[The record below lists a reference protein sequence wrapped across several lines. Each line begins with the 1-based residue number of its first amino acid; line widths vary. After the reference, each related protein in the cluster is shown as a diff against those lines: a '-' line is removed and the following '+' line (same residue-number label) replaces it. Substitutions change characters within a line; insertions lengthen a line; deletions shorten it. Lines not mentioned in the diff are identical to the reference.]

1 MIGQGDTTTVFR
13 LSLADYR
20 HEWQLSV
27 CLIVALV
34 AVLAPLFI
42 LFGLKSG
49 LVDTLASRLI
59 QDPHTREIKLVGA
72 AKLNDEWFKTMRLRP
87 GIAFLVPSTRSIAAT
102 VVLRNPNNS
111 AQWTTTELIATA
123 QGDPLLA
130 DISGTEPVGNDLV
143 LSHAAASRLNLKAG
157 DHVEASLSRQRHG
170 QSEVVTFPLTV
181 RAVASE
187 AAFDRP
193 GAFVPLDLLVDLED
207 YRDGVAVSPRGWEG
221 SVSDDRPRLFSGF
234 RLYARSIY
242 DVAALSDGLR
252 DQSMEVRTKA
262 AEIAAMQDLDRN
274 LGTIFWLVAAVA
286 GLGYSVSLGANL
298 WAGVERKRKDLAVM
312 RLLGLRTASLVW
324 FPLSQALVTSLLG
337 TAVACAIA
345 LSMASVLNHLFA
357 MSAWPDGVA
366 CQILTPHV
374 MTGLATTL
382 ISAAVP
388 AALAG
393 RRASRFDPADSLRE
407 V

>member
-1 MIGQGDTTTVFR
+1 MFR

-49 LVDTLASRLI
+49 LIDTLAGRLI

-72 AKLNDEWFKTMRLRP
+72 AKLNDEWFGAMRSRP
-87 GIAFLVPSTRSIAAT
+87 GVAFLVPSTRSIAAT
-102 VVLRNPNNS
+102 VVLRNPANS
-111 AQWTTTELIATA
+111 AFWTTAELIATA
-123 QGDPLLA
+123 AGDPLLA
-130 DISGTEPVGNDLV
+130 DIPGAEPAADQLV
-143 LSHAAASRLNLKAG
+143 LSRAAASRLNVKAG
-157 DHVEASLSRQRHG
+157 DRVEANLSRQRHG

-181 RAVASE
+181 KAVAAE

-193 GAFVPLDLLVDLED
+193 GAFAPLGLLIDLED
-207 YRDGVAVSPRGWEG
+207 YRDGVMVGHRGWEG
-221 SVSDDRPRLFSGF
+221 SAPEGATRLFSGF
-234 RLYARSIY
+234 RLYARSIH
-242 DVAALSDGLR
+242 DVAALGDALR
-252 DQSMEVRTKA
+252 AQSREVRTKA
-262 AEIAAMQDLDRN
+262 AEIATMQDLDRN

-312 RLLGLRTASLVW
+312 RLLGLRTTSLVW

-337 TAVACAIA
+337 TAVAGAIA
-345 LSMASVLNHLFA
+345 LVMAGLLNHLFVI
-357 MSAWPDGVA
+357 SEWPDGVT
-366 CQILTPHV
+366 CLILAPHV
-374 MTGLATTL
+374 AVGLVATLLSTT
-382 ISAAVP
+382 IP
-388 AALAG
+388 AILAG
-393 RRASRFDPADSLRE
+393 RRASRVDPADSLRE

>member
-1 MIGQGDTTTVFR
+1 MGQGDTTTVFR
-13 LSLADYR
+13 LSLADYL

-72 AKLNDEWFKTMRLRP
+72 AKLNDEWFTAMRSRP
-87 GIAFLVPSTRSIAAT
+87 GIAFLVPSTRTIAAT
-102 VVLRNPNNS
+102 VVLRNPANS
-111 AQWTTTELIATA
+111 AHWTTTELIATA
-123 QGDPLLA
+123 GGDPLLA
-130 DISGTEPVGNDLV
+130 DIPGAEPMTGELV
-143 LSHAAASRLNLKAG
+143 LSHAAASRLNARAG
-157 DHVEASLSRQRHG
+157 DHVEAHLSRQRHG
-170 QSEVVTFPLTV
+170 RSEVVTFPLTV
-181 RAVASE
+181 KAVAAE

-193 GAFVPLDLLVDLED
+193 GAFVPLNLLVDLED
-207 YRDGVAVSPRGWEG
+207 YRDGVAVDHRGWEG
-221 SVSDDRPRLFSGF
+221 SASEGRPRLFSGF
-234 RLYARSIY
+234 RLYARSIN
-242 DVAALSDGLR
+242 DVAALGDALR
-252 DQSMEVRTKA
+252 AQSMEVRTKS
-262 AEIAAMQDLDRN
+262 AEIAAMQGLDRN
-274 LGTIFWLVAAVA
+274 LGTIFWLIAAVA
-286 GLGYSVSLGANL
+286 GTGYSVSLGANL
-298 WAGVERKRKDLAVM
+298 WAGVERKRRNLAVM

-337 TAVACAIA
+337 TAAACAIA
-345 LSMASVLNHLFA
+345 LAMASLLNHLFVI
-357 MSAWPDGVA
+357 SEWPDGVA
-366 CQILTPHV
+366 CQILTPH
-374 MTGLATTL
+374 MAAGLAATL
-382 ISAAVP
+382 VSAAVP